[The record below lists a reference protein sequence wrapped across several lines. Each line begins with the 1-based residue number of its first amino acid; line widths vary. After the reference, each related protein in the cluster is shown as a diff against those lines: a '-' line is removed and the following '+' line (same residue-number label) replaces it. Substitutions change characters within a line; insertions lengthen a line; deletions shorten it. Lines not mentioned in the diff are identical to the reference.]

1 MVRHSKSFVELDPE
15 TWIVTHSVENSDSY
29 LLDMAY
35 DYAGKTMYGLMPDG
49 NDVKL
54 VTIDLENGSATPVGT
69 LPNIVRTLA
78 CNIGLPA
85 FTAWHST
92 TATLC
97 HRQTHGFGTNSR
109 ADRCRQ
115 GGIPTVNGFRP
126 QYRTLVLGGY
136 FRIGKRGNI
145 RNQPGKRHSHKLG
158 NALFKGTDPS
168 ELVCLFT
175 TL

>member
-78 CNIGLPA
+78 CNIAGQLYGVA
-85 FTAWHST
+85 DNGDFCAIDKLTAS
-92 TATLC
+92 A
-97 HRQTHGFGTNSR
+97 QTVE

-145 RNQPGKRHSHKLG
+145 RNQPGKRHSHK
-158 NALFKGTDPS
+158 TR
-168 ELVCLFT
+168 
-175 TL
+175 